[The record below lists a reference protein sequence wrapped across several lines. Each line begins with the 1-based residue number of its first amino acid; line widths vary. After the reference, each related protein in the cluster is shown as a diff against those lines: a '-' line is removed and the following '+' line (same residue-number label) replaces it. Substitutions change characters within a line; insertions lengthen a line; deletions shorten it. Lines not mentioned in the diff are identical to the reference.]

1 MISKVYAT
9 ILAAG
14 VVAQGNED
22 GSQSV
27 RSNGNVAFT
36 YSKEFIEN
44 KQDLFQKYLIKET
57 EEMELRD
64 VRVQQKTDL
73 GRLTSLMSKV
83 RLSEIDLE
91 NAHFAIDMKSNGAPG
106 KEVQCETDFE
116 MNLKITG
123 ISMVFDF
130 DQWFEVESNYV
141 VEEWGMGSFTV
152 PNMTFTML
160 AEPYVN

>member
-1 MISKVYAT
+1 
-9 ILAAG
+9 
-14 VVAQGNED
+14 
-22 GSQSV
+22 
-27 RSNGNVAFT
+27 
-36 YSKEFIEN
+36 
-44 KQDLFQKYLIKET
+44 
-57 EEMELRD
+57 
-64 VRVQQKTDL
+64 
-73 GRLTSLMSKV
+73 MSKV

-91 NAHFAIDMKSNGAPG
+91 HSHFAIDLRSNGPPTN
-106 KEVQCETDFE
+106 EVKCETDFE
-116 MNLKITG
+116 IYMKITG